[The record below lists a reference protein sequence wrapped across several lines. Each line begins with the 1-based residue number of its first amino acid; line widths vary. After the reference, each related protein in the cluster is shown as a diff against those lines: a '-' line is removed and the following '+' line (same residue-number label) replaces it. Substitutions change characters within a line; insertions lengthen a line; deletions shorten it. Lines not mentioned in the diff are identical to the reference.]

1 MNHTVTLLLLASTGG
16 KLTSAERQALAT
28 FQTREKV
35 TLVAPR
41 SAGAVPAESTTTVEA
56 ERAQRTMWV
65 RGVVRPTMGQAGDV
79 AQTIEAS
86 LDEAQTLAASLDEE
100 RALVLLADVEKE
112 LLLHPE
118 LPQAAWLMAERHQ
131 LAAAIR
137 RKQPGGDEDAA
148 RLLASA
154 EALEGPRAA
163 PFGEGG
169 DAAPENSGVAAPP
182 KLRAL
187 LSVRDLDVHDEL
199 VVDGFSAKGS
209 WSVLPGRHH
218 AEVLRGSRVV
228 WAGWF
233 DVPAEARV
241 DRLLGVPE
249 RLACSGEDFG
259 ETAVG
264 GRAPDVPAGVRC
276 ERWIAVR
283 RGATG
288 LEVAWCEGPRCTAYG
303 PLLAEQGAPKAAPV
317 RIPPWLAA
325 TIVGATAVGAATL
338 LVATGT
344 FERERPE
351 PILVPV
357 YRGPP

>member
-1 MNHTVTLLLLASTGG
+1 MNQTVTLLLLASTGG
-16 KLTSAERQALAT
+16 NLTSAERQALAT

-41 SAGAVPAESTTTVEA
+41 SAGAAPPQSTTTEG
-56 ERAQRTMWV
+56 QRTLWV
-65 RGVVRPTMGQAGDV
+65 HGVVRPAMGQAGDV

-100 RALVLLADVEKE
+100 RALVLLANVEKE
-112 LLLHPE
+112 LLAHPE
-118 LPQAAWLMAERHQ
+118 LPQAPWLMAERHQ

-154 EALEGPRAA
+154 EALEGSRAA
-163 PFGEGG
+163 PFGENA
-169 DAAPENSGVAAPP
+169 DAALENPGVAAPP
-182 KLRAL
+182 RTRVL
-187 LSVRDLDVHDEL
+187 LSVRDLDAHDAL
-199 VVDGFSAKGS
+199 VVDGFSATNP
-209 WSVLPGRHH
+209 WSLLPGRHH
-218 AEVLRGSRVV
+218 AEVIRGSRVV

-233 DVPAEARV
+233 DVPFEAGV
-241 DRLLGVPE
+241 DRLLGIPE
-249 RLACSGEDFG
+249 RVACSGEDFG

-264 GRAPDVPAGVRC
+264 GRTPVVPAGVRC
-276 ERWIAVR
+276 ERWITVR

-288 LEVAWCEGPRCTAYG
+288 LEVAWCEGPRCTQYG
-303 PLLAEQGAPKAAPV
+303 PLLDEQIASKSASS

-338 LVATGT
+338 LIATGT

-351 PILVPV
+351 PVVVPV